1 MMVFKN
7 AIPRRSVLRGLGVS
21 LSLPLLDSMVPAL
34 SAWTKTPAK
43 PVNRFGVVYV
53 PNGMLM
59 KEYLPTGVGA
69 DYERTPTLQALAP
82 FREQMLVLTGLD
94 CIPSPE
100 RPGGA
105 HARASTRFLLSLI
118 HI

>member
-43 PVNRFGVVYV
+43 PVNRFGVV
-53 PNGMLM
+53 
-59 KEYLPTGVGA
+59 
-69 DYERTPTLQALAP
+69 
-82 FREQMLVLTGLD
+82 
-94 CIPSPE
+94 
-100 RPGGA
+100 
-105 HARASTRFLLSLI
+105 
-118 HI
+118 